1 MKSVFDQILHTTS
14 EIGYVQSTSFP
25 LVYVKGLPNV
35 KPGEVVLFESG
46 QFGQVKSLSSEL
58 VEVLVYSKKSLT
70 MGLRTVRTGQYLDIP
85 VGSNLLGKSL
95 DALGQP
101 LYQGESLGESAA
113 RYSVEKDAR
122 GIHERKEIDEPMLSG
137 VSIVDMMVPLGRG
150 QRELLIGDRQTGKTS
165 FALQTLMNQAKQD
178 VKCIYACIGKKK
190 ADIEYVENFINLH
203 NLRSN
208 TVVVTSGA
216 DDPLGNIFLTPY
228 TAMSI
233 AEYFRDQ
240 GQHVLIILDDLTTH
254 AKYYREISLLGG
266 KFPGRES
273 YPGDIFYTHSRLLE
287 RAGNFFEGS
296 ITCLPIVNTVEGDI
310 SGYIQTNLMSMTDG
324 HIFFDKDL
332 FYSGQRPA
340 VNYFISV
347 TRVGRQTQ
355 SKLRWSINRE
365 LSTFLALYKRTEN
378 FVHFGAELSEGIKST
393 LSMGSK
399 MFNFFTQHIN
409 VTLDID
415 LQILFFITL
424 WSGHWN
430 SLETDSLSN
439 AIKTVVGRYEK
450 DQNFNTAVKNLV
462 NHDEDVNSLLSKFM
476 KELPNLQPYLEVASQ
491 KPQKDQV
498 ETIAQG

>member
-1 MKSVFDQILHTTS
+1 MKNAFEDILHSTN
-14 EIGYVQSTSFP
+14 EIGYTQATSFP

-35 KPGEVVLFESG
+35 KPGEVVLFETG
-46 QFGQVKSLSSEL
+46 QFGQVNALQEEHVS
-58 VEVLVYSKKSLT
+58 VLVYSKKAVTL
-70 MGLRTVRTGQYLDIP
+70 GLRVVRTGHYLDVP
-85 VGSNLLGKSL
+85 VGPSILGTSL
-95 DALGQP
+95 NSLGQP
-101 LYQGESLGESAA
+101 LYAGVSLGDISEH
-113 RYSVEKDAR
+113 YTVEKAAR
-122 GIHERKEIDEPMLSG
+122 GISERKEIDEPMISG
-137 VSIVDMMVPLGRG
+137 VSVTDMMVPLGRG
-150 QRELLIGDRQTGKTS
+150 QRELIIGDRQTGKTT
-165 FALQTLMNQAKQD
+165 FALQTVLNQAMSG
-178 VKCIYACIGKKK
+178 VKCVYTCIGKKK
-190 ADIEYVENFINLH
+190 ADIEYVQNFIDRH
-203 NLRSN
+203 KIRDM
-208 TVVVTSGA
+208 VVLVASGA
-216 DDPLGNIFLTPY
+216 DDPLGNIYLTPY

-240 GQHVLIILDDLTTH
+240 GEHVLIVLDDLTTH

-296 ITCLPIVNTVEGDI
+296 ITCLPVVNTVEGDI

-332 FYSGQRPA
+332 FYKGQRPA
-340 VNYFISV
+340 VNYYVSV

-399 MFNFFTQHIN
+399 IFKFFTQHVDTI
-409 VTLDID
+409 LDID
-415 LQILFFITL
+415 LQILFFISL

-430 SLETDSLSN
+430 SMTDDEIGDRIVALIKRYGEDDGFRSL
-439 AIKTVVGRYEK
+439 
-450 DQNFNTAVKNLV
+450 VKELIV
-462 NHDEDVNSLLSKFM
+462 HEEDVNTLLSKFM
-476 KELPNLQPYLEVASQ
+476 KNLPRLESY
-491 KPQKDQV
+491 
-498 ETIAQG
+498 IG

>member
-1 MKSVFDQILHTTS
+1 MKSVFEEILHSTN

-35 KPGEVVLFESG
+35 KPSEVVLFESG
-46 QFGQVKSLSSEL
+46 QFGQVKSLTDEL
-58 VEVLVYSKKSLT
+58 VGILVYSKKSLT
-70 MGLRTVRTGQYLDIP
+70 MGLRAVRTGQYLDVP

-101 LYQGESLGESAA
+101 LYKGQPLGESEA
-113 RYSVEKDAR
+113 RYNVERNAR
-122 GIHERKEIDEPMLSG
+122 GIAERKEIDEAMLSG

-165 FALQTLMNQAKQD
+165 FALQTVLNQAKQG
-178 VKCIYACIGKKK
+178 VMSIYACIGKKR
-190 ADIEYVENFINLH
+190 ADLEYVESFLQAQNIKDKC
-203 NLRSN
+203 
-208 TVVVTSGA
+208 VVVASGA

-240 GQHVLIILDDLTTH
+240 GQHVLIVLDDLTTH

-340 VNYFISV
+340 VNYYISV

-399 MFNFFTQHIN
+399 MFRFFTQHTEI
-409 VTLDID
+409 TLDID
-415 LQILFFITL
+415 LQILFFIAL

-430 SLETDSLSN
+430 SQDDDALSE
-439 AIKTVVGRYEK
+439 AIKNVIDKFEYDENFRNRIK
-450 DQNFNTAVKNLV
+450 DMV
-462 NHDEDVNSLLSKFM
+462 NHEEDVNTLLSKFM
-476 KELPNLQPYLEVASQ
+476 KDLPSLQNYLAVGEN
-491 KPQKDQV
+491 
-498 ETIAQG
+498 